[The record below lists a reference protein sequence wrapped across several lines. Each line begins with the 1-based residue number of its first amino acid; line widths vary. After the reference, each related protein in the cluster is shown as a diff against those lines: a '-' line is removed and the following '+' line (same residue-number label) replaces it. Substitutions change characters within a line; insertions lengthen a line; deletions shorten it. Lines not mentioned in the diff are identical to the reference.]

1 MSYYS
6 SPWHYY
12 FCVCVCVCVCACVQ
26 VGGSGS
32 LFGLFGVL
40 LVELLQ
46 GWRWVKK
53 PWAELIK
60 LCIFIIVMLG
70 EN

>member
-1 MSYYS
+1 MI
-6 SPWHYY
+6 
-12 FCVCVCVCVCACVQ
+12 VLVCVQ

-46 GWRWVKK
+46 GWRWVRR
-53 PWAELIK
+53 PCVELLK
-60 LCIFIIVMLG
+60 LCIFIIFMLG
-70 EN
+70 ERLHHQ

>member
-1 MSYYS
+1 MI
-6 SPWHYY
+6 
-12 FCVCVCVCVCACVQ
+12 VLVCAQ

-46 GWRWVKK
+46 GWRWVRR
-53 PWAELIK
+53 PCVELLK
-60 LCIFIIVMLG
+60 LCIFIIFMLG
-70 EN
+70 ERLHHQ